1 MEPDAATPRPEKRTS
16 AGESTLSPALR
27 KFQKQGAMVARLS
40 TLQSASAAAMP
51 MGDVATTSTSRDLE
65 RKMAMRDSAQLENVR
80 RSSITGYLEPV
91 SLAARRQSRRRS
103 TAARRRSTV
112 ADAAKAAVGALD
124 GRMVWSNRKWYII
137 MPFSLRK
144 QLWDVVVFVTLL
156 VEVVTLPMVA
166 AFSPALQLWALAAV
180 DVVFGLDFVLS
191 FFTAYVTTDTNK
203 VIKELPLIARHYAR
217 TYLVFDAVAL
227 VGTYALLVPVG
238 KAAILCRLLR
248 LRFLQT
254 FLGSHNLPIT
264 SKFFAYYDVTTKLL
278 YFLVLAH
285 LACCLFFV
293 VVLADG
299 DGDAAV
305 AADADVS
312 AQYVDALYITLALFL
327 GDTELGY
334 RAGEQSGHLLFAV
347 GLLLIG
353 ALICAYLFAMLQLA
367 NSNLSRLRFQERMK
381 VVNEKMHFYRLPDAL
396 QSRVRSR
403 YDGSSTVSSIVT
415 SSSTSSVRRSSATS
429 ASTCTQICYAPS
441 RCSAAATRT
450 SSPRSPS
457 ACDLS
462 SSLSKTSSSA
472 NRPSAA
478 RCTSSSAAW

>member
-1 MEPDAATPRPEKRTS
+1 MDGRGKWKRAYHGSPLSGVAPCTGKIDMLSERAVQLARTFLLPLREHDSSSCRCEVRSATAANRFSMEPDAATTEKRAS
-16 AGESTLSPALR
+16 ASESTLSPALR

-40 TLQSASAAAMP
+40 TLQSASAAAARATAAATA
-51 MGDVATTSTSRDLE
+51 ATTSTSRDLE

-124 GRMVWSNRKWYII
+124 GRMVWSNRKWYVI

-217 TYLVFDAVAL
+217 TYLFFDAVAL

-285 LACCLFFV
+285 LAC
-293 VVLADG
+293 
-299 DGDAAV
+299 
-305 AADADVS
+305 
-312 AQYVDALYITLALFL
+312 
-327 GDTELGY
+327 
-334 RAGEQSGHLLFAV
+334 
-347 GLLLIG
+347 
-353 ALICAYLFAMLQLA
+353 
-367 NSNLSRLRFQERMK
+367 
-381 VVNEKMHFYRLPDAL
+381 
-396 QSRVRSR
+396 
-403 YDGSSTVSSIVT
+403 
-415 SSSTSSVRRSSATS
+415 
-429 ASTCTQICYAPS
+429 
-441 RCSAAATRT
+441 
-450 SSPRSPS
+450 
-457 ACDLS
+457 
-462 SSLSKTSSSA
+462 
-472 NRPSAA
+472 
-478 RCTSSSAAW
+478 